1 MTQPAARLT
10 ASDLIAALA
19 LPSASRVDQRI
30 PKKMLAEN
38 GAPTA
43 TDRKLIQEHIEEATW
58 IAAIKPGNTAV
69 SEYRDDQRTYL
80 ELAVVSVN
88 HRLMDVDTAKH
99 RRLAELIHRA
109 IPYPVVLILD
119 SKANTGMSLAHIR
132 WAQNEADKTVLD
144 GDLTHAA
151 FGGADIVPA
160 HQQAFLAALALNQ
173 QPCADLR
180 TLYQG
185 WLDTLTAWQAVAL
198 TGRFELSS
206 ASDHAASR
214 RDILRQCRE
223 LDAELTGLQKAAAT
237 ANQIAR
243 QVEINQKIQALRVQ
257 RQQLAARA

>member
-1 MTQPAARLT
+1 MMQPAACLT

-43 TDRKLIQEHIEEATW
+43 ADRKLIQEHIEEATW
-58 IAAIKPGNTAV
+58 VAAIKPGTAAV
-69 SEYRDDQRTYL
+69 PEYRDEQRTYL
-80 ELAVVSVN
+80 ELAVVAVN
-88 HRLMDVDTAKH
+88 HRLIDADAAKH

-109 IPYPVVLILD
+109 IPYPVVLILEG
-119 SKANTGMSLAHIR
+119 KASIGMSLAHIR

-151 FGGADIVPA
+151 FGDADVEHA

-173 QPCADLR
+173 QACADLR

-198 TGRFELSS
+198 TGRFELSPTPDQ
-206 ASDHAASR
+206 ALAR
-214 RDILRQCRE
+214 REILRQCRDF
-223 LDAELTGLQKAAAT
+223 DAQISVMRKMAQSEK
-237 ANQIAR
+237 QIAR
-243 QVEINQKIQALRVQ
+243 QIETNLRIKKLEAERKSVLD
-257 RQQLAARA
+257 RI